1 MVFTPFHLGKD
12 DCTRFCLVL
21 LFASSELCVLVRV
34 SECTKE
40 GKCYEDKVHP
50 LSSSAAAD
58 VGTMPTAHRMLLGSW

>member
-1 MVFTPFHLGKD
+1 M
-12 DCTRFCLVL
+12 
-21 LFASSELCVLVRV
+21 RV